1 MSLIKAEKLSL
12 YYGNHHIIDNLN
24 FAVDAGDFLC
34 IVGPNGSGKTTLL
47 KALLSEIKP
56 KSGKII
62 FDKSISPNFIGYMPQ
77 ENHIDRN
84 FPATAYEIISTG
96 VLNRGLFISSDSKKI
111 IESNIK
117 LLNIENIA
125 KKNYSELSGGQRQK
139 VLLARALCATQKLLI
154 LDEASNNLDY
164 SSKQSFYKLLKKLNT
179 EHELTIVMVTHDLDH
194 KNLLGNKILS
204 LDHDNPFF
212 GPTADYVRRI
222 HAH

>member
-47 KALLSEIKP
+47 KALLGEIKP
-56 KSGKII
+56 KSGKIS
-62 FDKSISPNFIGYMPQ
+62 FDKSIQPNFIGYMPQ

-84 FPATAYEIISTG
+84 FPAAAYEIISTG
-96 VLNRGLFISSDSKKI
+96 VLNRGLFINSDSKKV

-125 KKNYSELSGGQRQK
+125 KKNFSELSGGQRQK

-164 SSKQSFYKLLKKLNT
+164 SSKQSFYKTLQKLNT
-179 EHELTIVMVTHDLDH
+179 ERKLTIIMVTHDLDH